1 VAGGSPAAEAG
12 LVAGGRI
19 LAANGRR
26 LSAPL
31 DWEDV
36 ILDLRPGDPIS
47 VEIDG
52 RADPVRIR
60 AGALPSV
67 SAERVVVLDDLE
79 MITVTAQIRAER
91 SLASEDGALV
101 VSASD
106 AISSQIGLRDGDVLV
121 QINNVR
127 VRSAEDA
134 ARFFEQLNP
143 GRVRLGVERRGGYV
157 FLDFVWRRG

>member
-1 VAGGSPAAEAG
+1 
-12 LVAGGRI
+12 
-19 LAANGRR
+19 
-26 LSAPL
+26 
-31 DWEDV
+31 
-36 ILDLRPGDPIS
+36 
-47 VEIDG
+47 
-52 RADPVRIR
+52 
-60 AGALPSV
+60 
-67 SAERVVVLDDLE
+67 

-91 SLASEDGALV
+91 DLASEDGALV

-106 AISSQIGLRDGDVLV
+106 VVSSQIGLRDGDVLV

-134 ARFFEQLNP
+134 ARFFEQLSP